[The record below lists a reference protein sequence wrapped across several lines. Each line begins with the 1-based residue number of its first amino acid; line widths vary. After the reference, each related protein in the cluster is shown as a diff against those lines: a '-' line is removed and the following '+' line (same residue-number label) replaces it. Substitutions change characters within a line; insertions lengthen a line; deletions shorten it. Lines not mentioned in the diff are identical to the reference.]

1 MTQQTKNRTLTSTD
15 GRGEDPKEIRA
26 FRVDP
31 RPKTKIA
38 LVTGGNRGIGFEIC
52 RQLARLG
59 MTILLGARDP
69 HKGETA
75 AASLRA
81 EGLAVEFLPLDV
93 TESGSIAQARA
104 SVEKRFGRLDVLV
117 NNAAILIDEDSTVL
131 TVTEEQLRNTLEA
144 NLFGP
149 FHLTQAFLPLMLKNG
164 FGRVVNI
171 SSEMGG
177 LERMERHNTVS
188 YRISKTALNALTRV
202 TADLVKEYDI
212 KVNSMCPGW
221 VMTDMGGPGA
231 TRTTRQGAD
240 TAVWLSTL
248 PADGPNGGFF
258 QDRQA
263 LAW

>member
-1 MTQQTKNRTLTSTD
+1 MTMQNR
-15 GRGEDPKEIRA
+15 
-26 FRVDP
+26 
-31 RPKTKIA
+31 IA

-59 MTILLGARDP
+59 MTVLLGARDV
-69 HKGETA
+69 HKGEAA

-81 EGLAVEFLPLDV
+81 EGLAVECLPLDV
-93 TESGSIAQARA
+93 TDPGSAAQAGA
-104 SVEKRFGRLDVLV
+104 LVENRFGRLDVLV

-131 TVTEEQLRNTLEA
+131 TVTEAQLRETLEA

-164 FGRVVNI
+164 FGRIVNI

-177 LERMERHNTVS
+177 LERMEHHNTIS

-202 TADLVKEYDI
+202 TADLVREHAI

-221 VMTDMGGPGA
+221 VMTNMGGPGA
-231 TRTTRQGAD
+231 TRTTEQGAD
-240 TAVWLSTL
+240 TAIWLATL
-248 PADGPNGGFF
+248 PADGPSGGFF
-258 QDRQA
+258 QERKP